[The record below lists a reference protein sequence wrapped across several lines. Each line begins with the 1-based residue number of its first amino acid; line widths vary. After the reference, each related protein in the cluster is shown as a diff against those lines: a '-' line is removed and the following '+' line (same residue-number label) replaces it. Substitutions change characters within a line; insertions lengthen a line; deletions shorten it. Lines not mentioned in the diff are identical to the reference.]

1 MELSNAAFD
10 LASLREEQ
18 ERAAA
23 IELARA
29 ELKMPGSKICIGCG
43 DPIPEARRIA
53 APFAVRC
60 VECKTITEREKSHR

>member
-1 MELSNAAFD
+1 MDLSNSAFD

-29 ELKMPGSKICIGCG
+29 NLKKPGSEICIECG
-43 DPIPEARRIA
+43 NPIPEKRRKA
-53 APFAVRC
+53 ASFAVRC
-60 VECKTITEREKSHR
+60 VECQTIQEQEKQRR